1 MLVGMHGKKS
11 NKTPAILLAA
21 LLLAGTPLPLFAG
34 MDDFRNSVEEAEAA
48 SEAEE
53 PVTEETASDGD
64 SSGLGELIFELL
76 CYAWVAN
83 NLTVSYGDYPFEDD
97 RYIRHPV
104 EYPDES
110 AGMLDPAPGRGTPWS
125 FQAETQPFYLDGIGG
140 GSWFTFKGNLW
151 RFFGPYLEA
160 CVIGDGE
167 DFIEGARLG
176 GTFSLVQT
184 NPFTLSLYAQF
195 QVWNGMLERT
205 GGTFGIETALYL
217 AKPVSLHFRG
227 GIQNFGTFQIGEAE
241 LKAGV
246 FAGPWEFTGGWRWWT
261 LETSGGSEIDNWYGP
276 FCGAAYWF

>member
-1 MLVGMHGKKS
+1 MVIFRLARGILVGMHESK
-11 NKTPAILLAA
+11 NVRTTAILFAA
-21 LLLAGTPLPLFAG
+21 LLLARTPLPLFAE
-34 MDDFRNSVEEAEAA
+34 MDDFRKSVEEAEAA
-48 SEAEE
+48 SEEE
-53 PVTEETASDGD
+53 EEVPEDTASGGE
-64 SSGLGELIFELL
+64 SSELGNLIFELL

-97 RYIRHPV
+97 RYIRHPA
-104 EYPDES
+104 EYPDKS
-110 AGMLDPAPGRGTPWS
+110 SGQLDPAPARGTSWS

-167 DFIEGARLG
+167 EFIEGARLG

-227 GIQNFGTFQIGEAE
+227 GIQNFGTFH
-241 LKAGV
+241 
-246 FAGPWEFTGGWRWWT
+246 GGMEMVGARNVGRVKNRQLVRALLRSRILV
-261 LETSGGSEIDNWYGP
+261 LEYR
-276 FCGAAYWF
+276 FFH